1 MAKTPE
7 KTNVMRL
14 LDSVGAN
21 YIPHF
26 YLNSGAVSGAD
37 VAAVLGEKADRVFKT
52 LVTVAA
58 SGMNY
63 VFMVPVN
70 RELDLKKA
78 AKSVGEKKIE
88 MIKERQLLPLTGY
101 VHGGCSPIGMKKSF
115 CTTIDL
121 HAAECETIYFSG
133 GKIGFQVEMMLSE
146 LEKALK
152 FSLADITK

>member
-1 MAKTPE
+1 
-7 KTNVMRL
+7 
-14 LDSVGAN
+14 
-21 YIPHF
+21 
-26 YLNSGAVSGAD
+26 
-37 VAAVLGEKADRVFKT
+37 
-52 LVTVAA
+52 
-58 SGMNY
+58 
-63 VFMVPVN
+63 
-70 RELDLKKA
+70 
-78 AKSVGEKKIE
+78 

-101 VHGGCSPIGMKKSF
+101 VHGGCSPIGMKKL

>member
-14 LDSVGAN
+14 LDSVGAH

-101 VHGGCSPIGMKKSF
+101 VHGGC
-115 CTTIDL
+115 
-121 HAAECETIYFSG
+121 IYRLDG
-133 GKIGFQVEMMLSE
+133 WR
-146 LEKALK
+146 
-152 FSLADITK
+152 